1 MKCQLRG
8 EDRKLVR
15 SHIIPEFFYGALY
28 DEKHVLHQHVR
39 TTGEVKF
46 VQKGHREPLLC
57 EDCEGLLN
65 DRYEKYFKKAW
76 YDDGGLPK
84 VPRFEQGAITGLDY
98 RPFKLCLLSIL
109 WRASIAKQALFS
121 HVQLGSKHERTIRQ
135 MLIEDDPGPEDLY
148 PIAADVLWLKDYV
161 VRSPILQPVDRRYGH
176 KRVYIL
182 GFGGCMW
189 WFLVGSDSSE
199 LFRCLTIR
207 KDGTLPITW
216 QNFAKLQIIR
226 QFLTDHDAAARRRSL
241 K

>member
-15 SHIIPEFFYGALY
+15 SHIIPEFFYSALY

-98 RPFKLCLLSIL
+98 APSNSVCSPSCGEPLS
-109 WRASIAKQALFS
+109 
-121 HVQLGSKHERTIRQ
+121 
-135 MLIEDDPGPEDLY
+135 
-148 PIAADVLWLKDYV
+148 
-161 VRSPILQPVDRRYGH
+161 RSRHCSR
-176 KRVYIL
+176 
-182 GFGGCMW
+182 M
-189 WFLVGSDSSE
+189 SS
-199 LFRCLTIR
+199 
-207 KDGTLPITW
+207 W
-216 QNFAKLQIIR
+216 
-226 QFLTDHDAAARRRSL
+226 
-241 K
+241 